1 MKPSAKIRTSH
12 TAMAL
17 LAIGLLAGA
26 CAQRDEPAPAAAAPA
41 AGAGSG
47 THEQHAHAASHD
59 THATPIAAPVPP
71 EGARWPTDEPL
82 RAAMLRIR
90 DATDR
95 VAPSYDAKEVQ
106 AADAAALA
114 ATVEQDI
121 AYMVA
126 NCRLEPEPDAALHAL
141 IGRMMAAAAALRKDP
156 LSAAGV
162 PQLQAVMHEYSTTFD
177 HPGWA
182 APAHAD

>member
-1 MKPSAKIRTSH
+1 MQPSSVTRASRTVI
-12 TAMAL
+12 AL

-26 CAQRDEPAPAAAAPA
+26 CGQRDAPAPGSAAPVA
-41 AGAGSG
+41 DARSES
-47 THEQHAHAASHD
+47 HDQHAHATSHD
-59 THATPIAAPVPP
+59 AHATHMAAPVPP
-71 EGARWPTDEPL
+71 AGERWATDEPL
-82 RAAMLRIR
+82 RAAMIRIR

-95 VAPSYDAKEVQ
+95 VAPSFDARQVQ
-106 AADAAALA
+106 GADADALA

-156 LSAAGV
+156 LSDAGV
-162 PQLQAVMHEYSTTFD
+162 PELLAVLHEYSTTFD
-177 HPGWA
+177 HPGWT
-182 APAHAD
+182 APAHAN